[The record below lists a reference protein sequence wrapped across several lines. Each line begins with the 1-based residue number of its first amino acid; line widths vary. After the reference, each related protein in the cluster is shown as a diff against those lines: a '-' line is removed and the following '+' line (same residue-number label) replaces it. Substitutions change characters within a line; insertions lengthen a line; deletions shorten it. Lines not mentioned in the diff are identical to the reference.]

1 MGFKPPEG
9 LPKLSGLTGV
19 LITPE
24 SQFEKMVKDATKIDL
39 PPGPQSMLLK
49 LQKSLEVGGAAS
61 LPNPFPNPPNAPK
74 IEEVLKSFPK
84 LPSLPTLPMFA
95 EQTRTGGGAGG
106 QLKGEPKGEIAG
118 ELEEQIMLRVEKGV
132 YGEAI

>member
-19 LITPE
+19 LTTPE
-24 SQFEKMVKDATKIDL
+24 SQFEKMVKDATKVNL

-49 LQKSLEVGGAAS
+49 LQKSLEGGGS
-61 LPNPFPNPPNAPK
+61 SSPLSPPNALK

-84 LPSLPTLPMFA
+84 LPSLPSLPFT
-95 EQTRTGGGAGG
+95 EQTETGTR
-106 QLKGEPKGEIAG
+106 KSVTKISTPIGEIGG
-118 ELEEQIMLRVEKGV
+118 EVEGEQVGV
-132 YGEAI
+132 KLKRAYGEAI